1 MLLINAFSDCFEI
14 MIVDA
19 LAQEQKLQLVFYS
32 NGPVLQRAVRNT
44 TIVVHDKM
52 ICPRSIN

>member
-1 MLLINAFSDCFEI
+1 MLLINALSDCFEI

-19 LAQEQKLQLVFYS
+19 LAQEQNLQLVFYS
-32 NGPVLQRAVRNT
+32 NGPVLQRAVRS
-44 TIVVHDKM
+44 IAVVVHDKM